1 MKNKSM
7 LMAIAIFLV
16 AMSAMAQE
24 SGSFTDTR
32 DGKTYQTIKIGTQTW
47 MAENFAYK
55 PEKGNFWAYGEDKKN
70 VEKYGFLYDLETA
83 KMIVPVGWHLPSKD
97 EWETLYNY
105 LDGEGKV
112 VYQKVIQGG
121 SSGFNALLS
130 GYCLAS
136 TPPDYILMDAYTGF
150 WTSTPDD
157 EKGAWSFGINA
168 FSEDAHVVGSNP
180 EGCGLSVRLIKD

>member
-24 SGSFTDTR
+24 SGRFTDTR
-32 DGKTYQTIKIGTQTW
+32 DGNTYQTIKIGTQTW
-47 MAENFAYK
+47 MAENLAYK

-83 KMIVPVGWHLPSKD
+83 KMIVPVGWHLPSME

-105 LDGEGKV
+105 LGGEGKV

-130 GYCLAS
+130 GYCLPS
-136 TPPDYILMDAYTGF
+136 TPPDFILMDAYSGF
-150 WTSTPDD
+150 WSSTPDD

-180 EGCGLSVRLIKD
+180 RGCGLSVRLIKD